1 MPSLCA
7 DAFVVILTHLRQ
19 NCNMQATTA
28 CVHRRWGGY
37 LELAKVLG
45 HLALLVHLDH
55 QVKVA
60 LGILGGCGRVWPD
73 HKLLATIL
81 IL

>member
-1 MPSLCA
+1 MTE
-7 DAFVVILTHLRQ
+7 VK
-19 NCNMQATTA
+19 QARDNSI
-28 CVHRRWGGY
+28 CPEKVEGY

-60 LGILGGCGRVWPD
+60 LSILGGCGRVWPD